1 MATLTTTLQGS
12 FTSTGNAQTIQ
23 IRSGI
28 DWFRTLNFTQAGTQQ
43 GTGRGVE
50 FYWQNG
56 MAAGSAFE
64 WKKTN
69 STDALNLVTITSGGF
84 TLVDS
89 SLNAPLIL
97 NNGSTGISA
106 ISNATPP
113 VATVGSTAGMTA
125 GGVVR
130 LYNVTNAQQVGG
142 MDFTFGLNTFSSTT
156 FSLDYIASLGAGVGA
171 AGNFA
176 VIPFDPIYY
185 PRRRSISNITQASQA
200 IVTLT
205 VTHGYTVGQA
215 VRFYVSPVNG
225 MYQIN
230 NLIGNI
236 TAIDTTNN
244 TITVDINTSA
254 FNAFVFNVNT
264 SVPFTP
270 AQVVPVGE
278 DTALAQQNNQNILA
292 DATINTGYLGIILA
306 GGPQSPAGSNGDLIY
321 WQGGS
326 VFSTQNI

>member
-1 MATLTTTLQGS
+1 MATLTTTLEGS
-12 FTSTGNAQTIQ
+12 FVSTGAAQTIQ

-28 DWFRTLNFTQAGTQQ
+28 DWFRVYNWTQAGTTQ
-43 GTGRGVE
+43 TPGRGVE

-56 MAAGSAFE
+56 FAAGSALE
-64 WKKTN
+64 WKKTDGTN
-69 STDALNLVTITSGGF
+69 VLNLVQITSGGF

-89 SLNAPLIL
+89 SLNAPLVL

-113 VATVGSTAGMTA
+113 VVTVGSTAGMTP

-130 LYNVTNAQQVGG
+130 LYNVTNARQVGG
-142 MDFTFGLNTFSSTT
+142 MDFTFGLNTFSGTT

-176 VIPFDPIYY
+176 VIPFDPIFY
-185 PRRRSISNITQASQA
+185 PRRRFISNITQATNA
-200 IVTLT
+200 VVTLT

-215 VRFYVSPVNG
+215 VRFIVGPANG
-225 MYQIN
+225 MVQIN
-230 NLIGNI
+230 ELIGNI
-236 TAIDTTNN
+236 TAINTSTN

-254 FNAFVFNVNT
+254 FTAFVFNANA
-264 SVPFTP
+264 SYPFSQ
-270 AQVVPVGE
+270 AQIVPVGE
-278 DTALAQQNNQNILA
+278 DTALAELNGQNILA
-292 DATINTGYLGIILA
+292 DATINTAFLGIILA
-306 GGPQSPAGSNGDLIY
+306 GGAQSPAGSSGDLIY

-326 VFSTQNI
+326 VFSIQNP